1 VFPCSCSFQACKLT
15 YFVVV
20 INYDH
25 GHVAKL
31 HSFNPFLNCIMVIE
45 LTSTLSRKDLLKSA
59 GARGSKVKPGINV
72 IKLFSLAI
80 DAQTK

>member
-1 VFPCSCSFQACKLT
+1 
-15 YFVVV
+15 
-20 INYDH
+20 
-25 GHVAKL
+25 
-31 HSFNPFLNCIMVIE
+31 
-45 LTSTLSRKDLLKSA
+45 LKSA